1 MSIQKKTFAC
11 DKTWVPL
18 LPLAPWLR
26 CSDSSIGKKYEKR
39 HGQEALCEDVFVMFS
54 AAVIV
59 RVIFQFQTNKGINK
73 QHVRRRRND
82 DV

>member
-1 MSIQKKTFAC
+1 MKK
-11 DKTWVPL
+11 
-18 LPLAPWLR
+18 
-26 CSDSSIGKKYEKR
+26 EKR
-39 HGQEALCEDVFVMFS
+39 HGQEALGEDVFVMFS

-73 QHVRRRRND
+73 QHVWRRRND